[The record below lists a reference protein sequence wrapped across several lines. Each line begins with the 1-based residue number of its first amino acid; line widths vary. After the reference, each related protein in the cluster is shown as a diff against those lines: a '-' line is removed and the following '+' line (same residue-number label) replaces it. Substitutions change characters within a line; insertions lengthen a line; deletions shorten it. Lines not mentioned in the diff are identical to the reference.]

1 MKQNTIILLVAVVGI
16 CVCGGIW
23 LFQGKQVQPAEAI
36 VSEGTNDSLTQQTA
50 ESEDG
55 QIYIHIVGA
64 VKKPGVYTFQ
74 KKPRVIEVVEKA
86 GGFTKDAVTAEI
98 NQAELVEDGTQLAI
112 ASQKDFKEK
121 DGQQAE
127 QTETGKVNLNTAA
140 KEQLMTLT
148 GIGEA
153 KAIAIIAYREEK
165 GKFQKLEDLMNIPGI
180 KEGVFDKIKSR
191 ICV

>member
-1 MKQNTIILLVAVVGI
+1 MKQNTIILLLAVVGI

-121 DGQQAE
+121 DGQQTE

-165 GKFQKLEDLMNIPGI
+165 GKFQKPEDLMNIPGI

>member
-23 LFQGKQVQPAEAI
+23 LFQGKQVQPAETI
-36 VSEGTNDSLTQQTA
+36 VSEGMNDSLTQQTA
-50 ESEDG
+50 EPEDG

-165 GKFQKLEDLMNIPGI
+165 GKFQKPEDLMNIPGI
-180 KEGVFDKIKSR
+180 KEGVFDKIKSQ

>member
-121 DGQQAE
+121 AGQQAE

>member
-1 MKQNTIILLVAVVGI
+1 MKQNTIILLLAVVGI

-23 LFQGKQVQPAEAI
+23 LCQGKQVPPEEAI
-36 VSEGTNDSLTQQTA
+36 VSEGMNDSLTQQTA
-50 ESEDG
+50 EPEDG

-165 GKFQKLEDLMNIPGI
+165 GKFQKPEDLMNIPGI
-180 KEGVFDKIKSR
+180 KEGVFDKIKSQ

>member
-1 MKQNTIILLVAVVGI
+1 MKQNTIIVLLAVVGI

-36 VSEGTNDSLTQQTA
+36 VSEGMNDSLTQQTA
-50 ESEDG
+50 EPEDG

-153 KAIAIIAYREEK
+153 KAVAIIAYREEK
-165 GKFQKLEDLMNIPGI
+165 GKFQKTEDLMNIPGI
-180 KEGVFDKIKSR
+180 KEGVFDKIKSQ

>member
-1 MKQNTIILLVAVVGI
+1 M
-16 CVCGGIW
+16 
-23 LFQGKQVQPAEAI
+23 
-36 VSEGTNDSLTQQTA
+36 
-50 ESEDG
+50 
-55 QIYIHIVGA
+55 
-64 VKKPGVYTFQ
+64 
-74 KKPRVIEVVEKA
+74 
-86 GGFTKDAVTAEI
+86 
-98 NQAELVEDGTQLAI
+98 EDGTQLAI

-165 GKFQKLEDLMNIPGI
+165 GKFQKPEDLMNIPGI
-180 KEGVFDKIKSR
+180 KEGVFDKIKSQ

>member
-1 MKQNTIILLVAVVGI
+1 MKQNTIILLFAVVGI

-23 LFQGKQVQPAEAI
+23 LFQGKQVQPAETI

-165 GKFQKLEDLMNIPGI
+165 GKFQKPEDLMNIPGI

>member
-1 MKQNTIILLVAVVGI
+1 M
-16 CVCGGIW
+16 
-23 LFQGKQVQPAEAI
+23 
-36 VSEGTNDSLTQQTA
+36 
-50 ESEDG
+50 
-55 QIYIHIVGA
+55 
-64 VKKPGVYTFQ
+64 
-74 KKPRVIEVVEKA
+74 IEVVEKA

-165 GKFQKLEDLMNIPGI
+165 GKFQKPEDLMNIPGDQRRQFLTRLNPRYAY
-180 KEGVFDKIKSR
+180 KNRNREDWKGR
-191 ICV
+191 E

>member
-1 MKQNTIILLVAVVGI
+1 MKQNTIILLLAVVGI

-127 QTETGKVNLNTAA
+127 QTETGKVNLNTAS

-165 GKFQKLEDLMNIPGI
+165 GKFQKTEDLMNIPGI

>member
-1 MKQNTIILLVAVVGI
+1 MKQNTIILLLAVVGI

-36 VSEGTNDSLTQQTA
+36 VSEGTNDSLMQQTA

-165 GKFQKLEDLMNIPGI
+165 GKFQKPEDLMNIPGI

>member
-165 GKFQKLEDLMNIPGI
+165 GKFQKPEDLMNIPGI
-180 KEGVFDKIKSR
+180 KEGVFDKIKSQ

>member
-1 MKQNTIILLVAVVGI
+1 MGSK
-16 CVCGGIW
+16 
-23 LFQGKQVQPAEAI
+23 
-36 VSEGTNDSLTQQTA
+36 
-50 ESEDG
+50 
-55 QIYIHIVGA
+55 
-64 VKKPGVYTFQ
+64 
-74 KKPRVIEVVEKA
+74 EKA
-86 GGFTKDAVTAEI
+86 QRKKDSRR
-98 NQAELVEDGTQLAI
+98 QY
-112 ASQKDFKEK
+112 ASQTHPRSPGPLPDYQRYPYKTEDDKQDPDCKEK

-127 QTETGKVNLNTAA
+127 QTETGKVNLDTAA

-180 KEGVFDKIKSR
+180 KEGVFDKIKSQ